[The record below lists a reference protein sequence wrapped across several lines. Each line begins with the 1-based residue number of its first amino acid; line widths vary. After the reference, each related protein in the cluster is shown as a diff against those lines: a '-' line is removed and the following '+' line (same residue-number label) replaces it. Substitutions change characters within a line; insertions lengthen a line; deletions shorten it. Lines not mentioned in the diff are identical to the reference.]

1 MVKITNGKNVFEVT
15 SGAYEKIYK
24 HQGYQVIDKPNRA
37 KQDFVPEELAG
48 ETKTADE
55 MFVEELQEKPISQ
68 WNKDEVK
75 RYAAI
80 MDIDIKG
87 TKSVNDAK
95 DIIKA
100 AMATGEGEV

>member
-15 SGAYEKIYK
+15 SGAYENIYK
-24 HQGYQVIDKPNRA
+24 HQGYQVIGKNEDT
-37 KQDFVPEELAG
+37 DFVPENTG

-55 MFVEELQEKPISQ
+55 MFIEELREKPISQ

-95 DIIKA
+95 EIIKA
-100 AMATGEGEV
+100 AMEAAEGEE